1 MKSVLN
7 EEGKV
12 YSPDIHPYSFEGR
25 SGVFGTL
32 LSIVVAPIRVITRV
46 VHDIFILPANLL
58 EGYAKSLLLVSAIL
72 FAIGLIDFFVYK
84 KWPLVVSQI
93 PAFYYATVLKKQ
105 ATKSTQLALQKRTVD
120 INTEQVEELCNTV
133 FDELNK
139 VIKE

>member
-1 MKSVLN
+1 MRSDLN

-32 LSIVVAPIRVITRV
+32 SSIVVAPIRVITRV

-58 EGYAKSLLLVSAIL
+58 EEYAKSLMLVSIILLV
-72 FAIGLIDFFVYK
+72 IGLFDFFVYK
-84 KWPLVVSQI
+84 KWPLVVSQL
-93 PAFYYATVLKKQ
+93 PAIYYAYILKRQ
-105 ATKSTQLALQKRTVD
+105 ASKSTQLALKKRTVD
-120 INTEQVEELCNTV
+120 INTDNVEELCNTV

-139 VIKE
+139 AIKE